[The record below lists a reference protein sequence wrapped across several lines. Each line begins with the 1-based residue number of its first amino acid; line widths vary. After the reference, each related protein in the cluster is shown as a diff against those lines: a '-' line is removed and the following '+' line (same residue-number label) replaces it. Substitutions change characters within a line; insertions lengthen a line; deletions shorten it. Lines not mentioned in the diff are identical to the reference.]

1 MVKTILF
8 TATILLFGSAEPVS
22 AQGKQISSNSPK
34 ADLKFLDDISIE
46 VPPAQVPDQTTVAS
60 AKPVNLETKTYRK
73 DETILSPAEIERAK
87 TIQFKYALLLDTEV
101 ELLKNMNLLQIIDE
115 WMGVRY
121 RLGGTNKAGVD
132 CSALMQT
139 FFTALYGISLPRTA
153 KEQYNLSRKVSRTD
167 LREGDLVFFNTT
179 GGISHVGM
187 YLQNN
192 RFIHASS
199 AGVTISDLFDDYWMR
214 RFIGVGR
221 IDEISTSSVLVSKL

>member
-46 VPPAQVPDQTTVAS
+46 VSAAPVPDQAAVAS
-60 AKPVNLETKTYRK
+60 AKPVSLETKVYRK

>member
-1 MVKTILF
+1 
-8 TATILLFGSAEPVS
+8 
-22 AQGKQISSNSPK
+22 
-34 ADLKFLDDISIE
+34 
-46 VPPAQVPDQTTVAS
+46 
-60 AKPVNLETKTYRK
+60 
-73 DETILSPAEIERAK
+73 
-87 TIQFKYALLLDTEV
+87 
-101 ELLKNMNLLQIIDE
+101 MNLLQIIDE